1 VPFDLPI
8 FLAMLVLGGV
18 LGFVGLGGAGFIAAV
33 MIIGFRIPVH
43 LAFGTALGAMFV
55 ASLAGSWS
63 HLREGNCDLVVGLQ
77 TGLAGALAAYLG
89 SSLAL
94 ATGASE
100 LKALAGAVLAGA
112 AIAFWLRERVTRAIR
127 PARRQSERVKFA
139 GSLGSIAV
147 GLACGL
153 ASGFLSIG
161 VSPWIQVGLLIAH
174 RFELRR
180 AVGTGMLAMGFMSLA
195 GAIGFAG
202 GGQQDLTLLVS
213 VILGISAGA
222 YLGAKLTRRVPTGV
236 LRAAIVITPMTAG
249 TLLIL
254 APAG

>member
-1 VPFDLPI
+1 
-8 FLAMLVLGGV
+8 MLGLGGI

-33 MIIGFRIPVH
+33 LIIGFRIPVH

-63 HLREGNCDLVVGLQ
+63 HLREGNTDLAVGLQ
-77 TGLAGALAAYLG
+77 TGLVGALAAYLG

-94 ATGASE
+94 ATGAKE

-112 AIAFWLRERVTRAIR
+112 AIAFWLRERVTRTIR
-127 PARRQSERVKFA
+127 PVRRRPGGVQLA
-139 GSLGSIAV
+139 GSLGSVAV

-153 ASGFLSIG
+153 VSGFLSIG
-161 VSPWIQVGLLIAH
+161 VSPWIQVGLLIVH
-174 RFELRR
+174 RLELRR
-180 AVGTGMLAMGFMSLA
+180 AVGTGMVAMGFMSLA
-195 GAIGFAG
+195 GAIGFAR

-222 YLGAKLTRRVPTGV
+222 YLGAKLTRRVPTQA
-236 LRAAIVITPMTAG
+236 LRLALLITPMLAG

-254 APAG
+254 APAE